1 MAKEIIRVKCPLC
14 GMVSDWWNEYFQKG
28 LKDKE
33 EPFEIKIYRQTLGG
47 KKPSGLYRRLDVP
60 GRKYRMYMPIDK
72 KKRIGKGKAP
82 GKMNYEDITNQ
93 EPELVRSIKKSLQK
107 RMKLDEL

>member
-1 MAKEIIRVKCPLC
+1 
-14 GMVSDWWNEYFQKG
+14 MVCDWWNEYSQKG

-47 KKPSGLYRRLDVP
+47 KVPSGLYKKITIP
-60 GRKYRMYMPIDK
+60 GKKYRIYAP
-72 KKRIGKGKAP
+72 IGKERVIGRGKAR

-93 EPELVRSIKKSLQK
+93 EPELVRSIKKILQK
-107 RMKLDEL
+107 RMELIEL